1 MQVLSTVTD
10 DGVATMTISIA
21 EDDYKFDVWA
31 EGDTALVE
39 YQETL
44 SWRGEIRVSEPDED
58 VFKALMVSEKM
69 TDLLNE
75 WGVSGV
81 RRAEPTP

>member
-1 MQVLSTVTD
+1 MYVLSTEES

-21 EDDYKFDVWA
+21 DDDYKFDVWA

-44 SWRGEIRVSEPDED
+44 SWRGQIRVSEPDED
-58 VFKALMVSEKM
+58 VFKALMVSDEM
-69 TDLLNE
+69 TEMLDE
-75 WGVSGV
+75 WDVAGVK
-81 RRAEPTP
+81 RAEPTP